1 MAKITTKGISP
12 PIEDREMWFKVIA
25 DNFPYLRVYSES
37 LNPTAV
43 GANSE
48 DTQTFTI
55 TGLST
60 NDVVFMN
67 PPALDT
73 GIGIMYYRVSA
84 ADTLQIRFRN
94 FTGGSINPAAG
105 TYNIVAIRK

>member
-1 MAKITTKGISP
+1 MAKITTKGLPP
-12 PIEDREMWFKVIA
+12 PIEDRDMWFKMVT
-25 DNFPYLRVYSES
+25 DNFPYIRVYAES
-37 LNPTAV
+37 LNPTAI
-43 GANSE
+43 GATSE

-55 TGLST
+55 AGLST
-60 NDVVFMN
+60 NDVLILN
-67 PPALDT
+67 PPALDA

-105 TYNIVAIRK
+105 TYNVIAIRK